1 MMHSVLPTP
10 VCKRRQSHQTAQSS
24 HHSIRAARLEERI
37 VAAVMLNDKGANQQA
52 GGWERQN
59 ENKPI

>member
-1 MMHSVLPTP
+1 MLSAP
-10 VCKRRQSHQTAQSS
+10 VCKRRQSHQTAESS

-37 VAAVMLNDKGANQQA
+37 VAAVMLDDKDANQQA